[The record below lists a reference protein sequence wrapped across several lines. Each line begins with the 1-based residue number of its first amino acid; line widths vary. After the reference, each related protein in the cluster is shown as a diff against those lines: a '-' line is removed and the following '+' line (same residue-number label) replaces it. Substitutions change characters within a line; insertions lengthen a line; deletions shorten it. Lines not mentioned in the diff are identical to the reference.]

1 MIGTELIETKK
12 GAALG
17 VKITLCETPLLLIRG
32 EKGYLACAYFDSKT
46 VEKAGDCCAIIP
58 GVKSFSDMLKKR
70 VQFASKKAQ
79 KIGVKR
85 GMTGARALDKLI

>member
-1 MIGTELIETKK
+1 MIETELVETKR

-17 VKITLCETPLLLIRG
+17 VKIMLCEAPLLLIRG
-32 EKGYLACAYFDSKT
+32 ENGYLACGYFDSKT
-46 VEKAGDCCAIIP
+46 VEKMGDCAAIVP
-58 GVKSFSDMLKKR
+58 GAKSFSDMLKRR

-79 KIGVKR
+79 KLGVKR